1 MVAIS
6 IQEVVLDCAE
16 PVRLAE
22 FWGRLLECGWG
33 SLDENWA
40 VVQASPF
47 MGFQKVP
54 EPKSSDKNRLH
65 LDIEVDDVPAATARA
80 EALGARTIGEPNL
93 GTEGGF
99 QVMLDPEDNEF
110 CLVADP
116 TGRWHATL
124 MAAITNR
131 PE

>member
-1 MVAIS
+1 MEIS

-16 PVRLAE
+16 PARLAE

-33 SLDENWA
+33 AVDDGWA
-40 VVQASPF
+40 VVEAAPL

-54 EPKSSDKNRLH
+54 EPKSSPKNRIH
-65 LDIEVDDVPAATARA
+65 LDLEVPDIPAAVERA
-80 EALGARTIGEPNL
+80 EALGARTL
-93 GTEGGF
+93 GDPHHGPDGGF

-116 TGRWHATL
+116 HGRWRETL
-124 MAAITNR
+124 RRSATNR
-131 PE
+131 PA

>member
-1 MVAIS
+1 MATVS

-16 PVRLAE
+16 PGRLAE
-22 FWGRLLECGWG
+22 FWGKLLECGWG

-40 VVQASPF
+40 VVQATPL

-54 EPKSSDKNRLH
+54 EPKSSDKNRVH
-65 LDIEVDDVPAATARA
+65 LDIEVDDIPAAIARA
-80 EALGARTIGEPNL
+80 EALGARTWGDPRF
-93 GTEGGF
+93 GPDGGF

-116 TGRWHATL
+116 EGRWHATL
-124 MAAITNR
+124 LASITDH
-131 PE
+131 